1 MSCAIRRGLAMVA
14 ALAALVMLPASAS
27 AFTPEQTANLQQL
40 LQLDQQQ
47 TGYPGEVLG
56 VWQHG
61 HGGFVGTV
69 GVSNLVTGAPIS
81 TSDHFR
87 VGSVTKTF
95 TATLILRLAEQG
107 RLRLSDHID
116 RFLRGIPG
124 GHAVTIKRLLDQTS
138 GFPDLSNRYNGKIL
152 NRPHTGWSARRLVVK
167 SLRTQPRVCHP
178 GHCWH
183 YSNVNYLTL
192 GLIAAKAGGRPVSAQ
207 LRRQIFDRLGLSQTR
222 LADTRPV
229 PAPVGHGY
237 QFSPTEIPRDTS
249 RWNFSW
255 AWTAGGITSTL
266 RDLRRW
272 CPALATGRKL
282 LTARMQRKRL
292 NFVDISQETDTPGAG
307 YGLGIFALPT
317 QAGVFLG
324 HNGSVPGY
332 DTLCLYSPASRTTMV
347 AFGTTSPELDPVS
360 PDRIPVEMLFDLA
373 PAIADQVIAGD

>member
-1 MSCAIRRGLAMVA
+1 LLA
-14 ALAALVMLPASAS
+14 ALAMLALPASAS
-27 AFTPEQTANLQQL
+27 AFTPEQTSDLQQL

-47 TGYPGEVLG
+47 TGSPGEILG
-56 VWQHG
+56 VWQRG

-69 GVSNLVTGAPIS
+69 GVSSLATGAPIS
-81 TSDHFR
+81 PRDHFR
-87 VGSVTKTF
+87 IGSVTKTF
-95 TATLILRLAEQG
+95 TATLILRLAEQ
-107 RLRLSDHID
+107 RKLRLSDHID
-116 RFLRGIPG
+116 RFVKGIPG
-124 GHAVTIKRLLDQTS
+124 GHRVTIKRLLDQTS

-152 NRPHTGWSARRLVVK
+152 NRPHTQWSARRLVVK
-167 SLRTQPRVCHP
+167 SLRTQPRICAP
-178 GHCWH
+178 GDCWH

-192 GLIAAKAGGRPVSAQ
+192 GLIAAKAGGEPVSVQ
-207 LRRQIFDRLGLSQTR
+207 MRHQIFDRLGLAQTR

-237 QFSPTEIPRDTS
+237 QFTAANVPRDTS

-266 RDLRRW
+266 RDLRRY

-282 LTARMQRKRL
+282 LTKRMQRKRL
-292 NFVDISQETDTPGAG
+292 NFVDISQETTLPGTG

-324 HNGSVPGY
+324 HNGAVPGY
-332 DTLCLYSPASRTTMV
+332 DTLCLYSPQSQTTMV
-347 AFGTTSPELDPVS
+347 AFATTAAELDPIS
-360 PDRIPVEMLFDLA
+360 PDHIPVEMLFNLA